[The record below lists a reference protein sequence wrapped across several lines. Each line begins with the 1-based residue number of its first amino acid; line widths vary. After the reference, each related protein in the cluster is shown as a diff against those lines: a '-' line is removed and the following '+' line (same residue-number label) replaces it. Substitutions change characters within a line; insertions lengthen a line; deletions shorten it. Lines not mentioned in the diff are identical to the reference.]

1 MSCITIRYLPLID
14 QTTFIYYWQ
23 KMIQQERIIMS
34 DLIVNTTDTDFDQDV
49 LQSDVPVLVDFW
61 ATWCGP
67 CKSIAPILE
76 DLANDYQGKV
86 KIVKVDVDNN
96 PQAASRFGIRNIPTL
111 FVFKDGEKVDS
122 VMGLQP
128 KSELAKVLDKHL

>member
-1 MSCITIRYLPLID
+1 
-14 QTTFIYYWQ
+14 
-23 KMIQQERIIMS
+23 MIKQERIIMS

-49 LQSDVPVLVDFW
+49 LQSDIPVLVDFW

>member
-1 MSCITIRYLPLID
+1 
-14 QTTFIYYWQ
+14 
-23 KMIQQERIIMS
+23 MS
-34 DLIVNTTDTDFDQDV
+34 DLIVNTTDADFDQDV

-61 ATWCGP
+61 AAWCGP
-67 CKSIAPILE
+67 CKAIAPILE
-76 DLANDYQGKV
+76 DLAGEYQGKV
-86 KIVKVDVDNN
+86 KIVKVDVDSN

-128 KSELAKVLDKHL
+128 KAELAKVLDKHL

>member
-1 MSCITIRYLPLID
+1 MVIEII
-14 QTTFIYYWQ
+14 I
-23 KMIQQERIIMS
+23 QERKTMS
-34 DLIVNTTDTDFDQDV
+34 DLIVNTTDANFDQDV

-67 CKSIAPILE
+67 CKAIAPILE
-76 DLANDYQGKV
+76 DLATEYQGKV

-128 KSELAKVLDKHL
+128 KAELAKVLDKHL

>member
-1 MSCITIRYLPLID
+1 MLIFLPKLYCYEWGYK
-14 QTTFIYYWQ
+14 FN
-23 KMIQQERIIMS
+23 KKERIIMS
-34 DLIVNTTDTDFDQDV
+34 DLIINTTDADFDKDV
-49 LQSDVPVLVDFW
+49 LQADMPVLVDFW

-76 DLANDYQGKV
+76 DIAIDYEGKV

-128 KSELAKVLDKHL
+128 KVELAKVLDKHL